1 LEAIVV
7 GLFRRHVS
15 LGFVV
20 LMVAIGLVGSVESTK
35 HAAFATTASP
45 TSLTFPDTPAG
56 DVSSSQTVSVTETLG
71 DIFNNGF
78 AYLSDATNFTVTKS
92 TCPGYSCAVDVAFTP
107 QTTGSY
113 TATLT
118 IGFTGAITIQC
129 GVPQNFNLPCGTF
142 KSTASTVSL
151 SGTSTTTDPTSTT
164 SSTTTTVDRNTTTTA
179 TTVPPSGG
187 PNDVDHFLCY
197 TASLSTTAPVA
208 GTIAVPNF
216 ALRPTAAEVENQF
229 VPTGTYI
236 SVAGVHTHC
245 NPVNKTT
252 PDGHLTPAFN
262 PAAHLLC
269 WNIKTNKYGPVRQS
283 RTLILTNQFGRG
295 QVITGAALSLC
306 LPSWKDDRNNPP
318 QFPPDTQPPGLDH
331 FVCYAATYPGVIA
344 TRGAPR
350 FTPPSSVFL
359 GDQFGQWAAVI
370 GAPKQVCLPTQK
382 SVDPNIRGDEL
393 LHPEAHL
400 VCFGVTLAPPFSARS
415 GVFDKNQFGIGQL
428 NVSKASMLCVPSFKT
443 VIP

>member
-1 LEAIVV
+1 VV
-7 GLFRRHVS
+7 GLFRRRVS

-20 LMVAIGLVGSVESTK
+20 LLVALGLVGSVESTR
-35 HAAFATTASP
+35 HVAFASTSSP
-45 TSLTFPDTPAG
+45 TSVTFPDTPAG
-56 DVSSSQTVSVTETLG
+56 DVSASQTVSVAESLG

-78 AYLSDATNFTVTKS
+78 AHLSDYTNFAVTKS
-92 TCPGYSCAVDVAFTP
+92 TCPNYSCTIDVAFTP
-107 QTTGSY
+107 QSTGSY

-118 IGFTGAITIQC
+118 IGFTGSITIEC
-129 GVPQNFNLPCGTF
+129 GNPQNIALPCGTF
-142 KSTASTVSL
+142 TSTASTVSL
-151 SGTSTTTDPTSTT
+151 SGTSTTIDPTSTT

-179 TTVPPSGG
+179 TTVPPTGG
-187 PNDVDHFLCY
+187 PTDLDHFLCY
-197 TASLSTTAPVA
+197 AASLLTPTRVA
-208 GTIAVPNF
+208 GTVALPNF
-216 ALRPTAAEVENQF
+216 AQRPTAAEIENQF
-229 VPTGTYI
+229 VPTGTYV
-236 SVAGVHTHC
+236 SVSGAHMHC

-269 WNIKTNKYGPVRQS
+269 WNIKTNKYGAVRQS
-283 RTLILTNQFGRG
+283 HNVILTNQFGRG
-295 QVITGAALSLC
+295 EVVTGAALSLC

-331 FVCYAATYPGVIA
+331 FVCYSATYPGTA
-344 TRGAPR
+344 TTRGGTPR
-350 FTPPSSVFL
+350 FTPPPSVLL
-359 GDQFGQWAAVI
+359 GDQFGQWTGTI
-370 GAPKQVCLPTQK
+370 GAPKQVCVPTQK

-400 VCFGVTLAPPFSARS
+400 VCFAVTLAPPFTARS
-415 GVFDKNQFGIGQL
+415 VFDKNQFGVGQL